1 MQEGANSSSIL
12 NAGLAG
18 SANNHN
24 SSLIAGLTT
33 PALLANR
40 SMRSP
45 PRTSVLNQ
53 PLKQINEKSKGSV
66 PSNNGGASGSTTN
79 HNNTS

>member
-1 MQEGANSSSIL
+1 M
-12 NAGLAG
+12 
-18 SANNHN
+18 NNHN
-24 SSLIAGLTT
+24 SSLIAGLST

-45 PRTSVLNQ
+45 PRTSVLSQ
-53 PLKQINEKSKGSV
+53 PLKQINEKAKGSLL

-79 HNNTS
+79 HNNTSQTITDFSKMLTSS